1 MKITATNGKFKSNIY
16 LPAHP
21 FVIRDELDKLRA
33 GDDTQLQI
41 RITDCDEV
49 QALEKMYLT
58 ADLWK
63 MNVFAERI
71 EQLDLDSPSKP
82 AIQIAALLKVKP
94 DRSIDELI
102 RMTYSD
108 SIPVYPCKNFAELG
122 EVVIDNDML
131 SELEDVPEALLPML
145 DKEWVGRTYAE
156 REGGIFVSGYYC
168 EPSAYEEPDISVTIG
183 KRDDV
188 FSITLAPPGKD
199 PDVYGR
205 NFRLPVKP
213 DELEKFSFECGVPL
227 DDLNYYSL
235 NCSIPVR
242 YEPQSPMALNNLA
255 TWVYMLEDDE
265 VVKLKAI
272 LQTLPSQ
279 NIQEVFDIAMN
290 LNEYELDR
298 SVRSYDDFGQK
309 YLQKLLPPEFS
320 ARALD
325 NTNLTDLGCDILYM
339 KGGTI
344 TTYGALSGKGQ
355 QLYTPIVDEAIEESE
370 DEVQDDTE
378 SESEDMGMGGMT

>member
-1 MKITATNGKFKSNIY
+1 MKIKATNGKFTNNIY

-21 FVIRDELDKLRA
+21 YMIRDELDKLRA
-33 GDDTQLQI
+33 GDDTLLKI
-41 RITDCDEV
+41 KITDCDEV
-49 QALEKMYLT
+49 HALEGLELT
-58 ADLWK
+58 TDLWK

-71 EQLDLDSPSKP
+71 EQLDMDSPSKP
-82 AIQIAALLKVKP
+82 DIQIAALLKVNP

-102 RMTYSD
+102 RMTCSD

-156 REGGIFVSGYYC
+156 REGGIFVDGYYC
-168 EPSAYEEPDISVTIG
+168 EPAAYEEPDISVTVG

-188 FSITLAPPGKD
+188 FSITLVTPGKD
-199 PDVYGR
+199 PDIYGR
-205 NFRLPVKP
+205 NFRLPVNP
-213 DELEKFSFECGVPL
+213 EELEKFSVECGVPL
-227 DDLNYYSL
+227 DDMNYYSL

-255 TWVYMLEDDE
+255 TWVSMLENDE

-272 LQTLPSQ
+272 LQTLPSK
-279 NIQEVFDIAMN
+279 NIPEVLDIAMN

-309 YLQKLLPPEFS
+309 YLMKLLPPEFS

-325 NTNLTDLGCDILYM
+325 DTNLTDLGCNILFI

-355 QLYTPIVDEAIEESE
+355 QLYTPIVDEVIEESE
-370 DEVQDDTE
+370 DEAV
-378 SESEDMGMGGMT
+378 SEDEDMGMGGMT

>member
-21 FVIRDELDKLRA
+21 FMIRDELDKLRA
-33 GDDTQLQI
+33 DDNTQLQI
-41 RITDCDEV
+41 TITNCYEIK
-49 QALEKMYLT
+49 ALEKMCLT

-63 MNVFAERI
+63 MNVLAERI
-71 EQLDLDSPSKP
+71 DQLDLDSPSKP

-156 REGGIFVSGYYC
+156 REGGIFVDGYYC
-168 EPSAYEEPDISVTIG
+168 EPAAYEEPDISVTVG

-188 FSITLAPPGKD
+188 FSITLVPPGKN
-199 PDVYGR
+199 PDIYGR
-205 NFRLPVKP
+205 NFRLPVNP
-213 DELEKFSFECGVPL
+213 EELEKFSVECGVPL
-227 DDLNYYSL
+227 DDMNYYSL

-255 TWVYMLEDDE
+255 TWVSMLENDE

-272 LQTLPSQ
+272 LQTLPSK
-279 NIQEVFDIAMN
+279 NIPEVLDIAMN

-309 YLQKLLPPEFS
+309 YLMKLLPPEFS

-325 NTNLTDLGCDILYM
+325 DTNLTDLGCNILFI

-344 TTYGALSGKGQ
+344 TTYGALSGKSQ
-355 QLYTPIVDEAIEESE
+355 QLYTPIVDERQEESE
-370 DEVQDDTE
+370 DEAE
-378 SESEDMGMGGMT
+378 SEDEDMGMGGMT

>member
-16 LPAHP
+16 LPAHL

-71 EQLDLDSPSKP
+71 EQLDLGSPSKP

-94 DRSIDELI
+94 DRSIDEMI

-156 REGGIFVSGYYC
+156 REGGIFVDGYYC
-168 EPSAYEEPDISVTIG
+168 EPAAYEEPDISVTVG

-188 FSITLAPPGKD
+188 FSITLVPPGKD
-199 PDVYGR
+199 PDIYGR
-205 NFRLPVKP
+205 NFRLPVNP
-213 DELEKFSFECGVPL
+213 EELEKFSVECGVPL
-227 DDLNYYSL
+227 DDMNYYSL

-255 TWVYMLEDDE
+255 TWVSMLENDE

-272 LQTLPSQ
+272 LQTLPSK
-279 NIQEVFDIAMN
+279 NIPEVLDIAMN

-309 YLQKLLPPEFS
+309 YLMKLLPPEFS

-325 NTNLTDLGCDILYM
+325 DTNLTDLGCNILFI

-355 QLYTPIVDEAIEESE
+355 QLYTPIVDEVIEESE
-370 DEVQDDTE
+370 DEAV
-378 SESEDMGMGGMT
+378 SEDEDMGMGGMT

>member
-1 MKITATNGKFKSNIY
+1 MKISATNGKFTSNIY

-33 GDDTQLQI
+33 DDDTLLQI

-49 QALEKMYLT
+49 EALEGMELT
-58 ADLWK
+58 ADLRK

-71 EQLDLDSPSKP
+71 EQLDLDSASKP
-82 AIQIAALLKVKP
+82 DIQMAALLKVNP
-94 DRSIDELI
+94 DRSIDDLI

-108 SIPVYPCKNFAELG
+108 SIPAYPCRDFKTLG

-131 SELEDVPEALLPML
+131 SELEDVPENLLPML
-145 DKEWVGRTYAE
+145 DKAWVGRTYAE
-156 REGGIFVSGYYC
+156 REGGIFVDGYYC
-168 EPSAYEEPDISVTIG
+168 EPAAYEKPDITITVG
-183 KRDDV
+183 NRDDV
-188 FSITLAPPGKD
+188 FSITLVPPGKD
-199 PDVYGR
+199 PEIYGR

-213 DELEKFSFECGVPL
+213 DELEKFSFECGMPL
-227 DDLNYYSL
+227 DDMNYYSL

-255 TWVYMLEDDE
+255 TWVSLLEDDE

-279 NIQEVFDIAMN
+279 NIQEVLDIAMN

-298 SVRSYDDFGQK
+298 SVRSYDEFGQK
-309 YLQKLLPPEFS
+309 YLMKLLPPEFS

-355 QLYTPIVDEAIEESE
+355 QLYTPIVDEAVEETEDEVESE
-370 DEVQDDTE
+370 D
-378 SESEDMGMGGMT
+378 EDMGMGGMS

>member
-1 MKITATNGKFKSNIY
+1 MKISATNGKFTSNIY

-33 GDDTQLQI
+33 DDDTKLHI
-41 RITDCDEV
+41 RITDCEEV
-49 QALEKMYLT
+49 EALEGIELT
-58 ADLWK
+58 ADLRK

-71 EQLDLDSPSKP
+71 EQLDLDSASKP
-82 AIQIAALLKVKP
+82 DIQMAALLKVKP
-94 DRSIDELI
+94 KRTIDDLI

-108 SIPVYPCKNFAELG
+108 CIPVYPCRNFAELG
-122 EVVIDNDML
+122 EVVIENDML
-131 SELEDVPEALLPML
+131 SELEDVPETLLPML
-145 DKEWVGRTYAE
+145 DKEWIGRTYAE
-156 REGGIFVSGYYC
+156 REGGIFVGGYYC
-168 EPSAYEEPDISVTIG
+168 EPESYEEPDITVTVG

-188 FSITLAPPGKD
+188 FSITLVPPGKD
-199 PDVYGR
+199 PEIYGR
-205 NFRLPVKP
+205 NFRLPVNP
-213 DELEKFSFECGVPL
+213 DELEKFSIECGIPL

-255 TWVYMLEDDE
+255 TWVSLLEDDE

-279 NIQEVFDIAMN
+279 NIQEVLDIAMN

-309 YLQKLLPPEFS
+309 
-320 ARALD
+320 
-325 NTNLTDLGCDILYM
+325 
-339 KGGTI
+339 
-344 TTYGALSGKGQ
+344 
-355 QLYTPIVDEAIEESE
+355 
-370 DEVQDDTE
+370 
-378 SESEDMGMGGMT
+378 

>member
-1 MKITATNGKFKSNIY
+1 MRITATNLKYTSNIY
-16 LPAHP
+16 LPTHP

-33 GDDTQLQI
+33 NDDTKLQI
-41 RITDCDEV
+41 RVTDCDEV
-49 QALEKMYLT
+49 EALEGMELT

-71 EQLDLDSPSKP
+71 EQLDLNSPSKP
-82 AIQIAALLKVKP
+82 DIQIAALLMDKP
-94 DRSIDELI
+94 ERTIDELI

-156 REGGIFVSGYYC
+156 REGGIFVDGYYC
-168 EPSAYEEPDISVTIG
+168 EPSAYEKPDITVTVG

-188 FSITLAPPGKD
+188 FSITLVPPGKD
-199 PDVYGR
+199 PDVCGR
-205 NFRLPVKP
+205 NFRLPVNP
-213 DELEKFSFECGVPL
+213 DELEKFSVECGVPV

-255 TWVYMLEDDE
+255 TWVSMLEDDE

-279 NIQEVFDIAMN
+279 NIQEVLDIAMN

-298 SVRSYDDFGQK
+298 TVRSYDDFGQK
-309 YLQKLLPPEFS
+309 YLMELLPPEFS

-355 QLYTPIVDEAIEESE
+355 QLYTPIVDESIEESE
-370 DEVQDDTE
+370 DEVQDDEE

>member
-1 MKITATNGKFKSNIY
+1 MKIKATNGKFTSSIY

-21 FVIRDELDKLRA
+21 YVIRDELDKLRA
-33 GDDTQLQI
+33 GDDTKLYV
-41 RITDCDEV
+41 RVVDCDEV

-58 ADLWK
+58 TDLRK
-63 MNVFAERI
+63 MNVFAKRI
-71 EQLDLDSPSKP
+71 EQLDMDSPSKP
-82 AIQIAALLKVKP
+82 DIQIAALLKDNP

-156 REGGIFVSGYYC
+156 REGGIFVDGYYC
-168 EPSAYEEPDISVTIG
+168 EPAAYEEPDISVTVG

-188 FSITLAPPGKD
+188 FSITLAPSGKD

-205 NFRLPVKP
+205 NFRLPEYP
-213 DELEKFSFECGVPL
+213 DELEKFSVECGVPL
-227 DDLNYYSL
+227 DDMNYYSL

-255 TWVYMLEDDE
+255 NWVSMLEDDE

-272 LQTLPSQ
+272 LQTLPSK
-279 NIQEVFDIAMN
+279 NIPEVLNIAMN

-298 SVRSYDDFGQK
+298 SVLSYDDFGQ
-309 YLQKLLPPEFS
+309 
-320 ARALD
+320 
-325 NTNLTDLGCDILYM
+325 
-339 KGGTI
+339 
-344 TTYGALSGKGQ
+344 
-355 QLYTPIVDEAIEESE
+355 
-370 DEVQDDTE
+370 
-378 SESEDMGMGGMT
+378 

>member
-1 MKITATNGKFKSNIY
+1 MRITATNLKYTSNIY
-16 LPAHP
+16 LPVHP

-33 GDDTQLQI
+33 GDDTQLHI

-49 QALEKMYLT
+49 EALEGLELT

-71 EQLDLDSPSKP
+71 DQLDLNSPSKP
-82 AIQIAALLKVKP
+82 DIQIAALLKVKP
-94 DRSIDELI
+94 DRSINELI

-108 SIPVYPCKNFAELG
+108 SIPVYHCRNFADLG

-145 DKEWVGRTYAE
+145 DKERVGRTYAE
-156 REGGIFVSGYYC
+156 REGGIFVGGYYC
-168 EPSAYEEPDISVTIG
+168 EPAAYEEPDISVTIG
-183 KRDDV
+183 KRNDV
-188 FSITLAPPGKD
+188 FSITLAPPEKD
-199 PDVYGR
+199 SNIYGR
-205 NFRLPVKP
+205 NFRLPVNP
-213 DELEKFSFECGVPL
+213 DELEKFSVECGVPI
-227 DDLNYYSL
+227 DDMNYYSL

-272 LQTLPSQ
+272 LQTLPSK
-279 NIQEVFDIAMN
+279 NIPEVLDIAMN

-309 YLQKLLPPEFS
+309 YLMELLPPEFS

-370 DEVQDDTE
+370 DEVE
-378 SESEDMGMGGMT
+378 SEDEDMGMGGMA